1 MWDNRA
7 RRSDKLRARGDDG
20 DTVLLISDL
29 GRGTWDEAPIRLKG
43 CFAPERGKAGYAE
56 SAKFLDLAMSE
67 VEERARAHKIR
78 WPFVVVTEKNTNPE
92 PDERRSLVR
101 YIGTI
106 YAADTGE
113 CINEDVTAFLASHP
127 EWSRGTGGGDE

>member
-7 RRSDKLRARGDDG
+7 KRSDKVRPRGDDG

-29 GRGTWDEAPIRLKG
+29 GRGIFDEAPIRLKG
-43 CFAPERGKAGYAE
+43 CWAPERGQAGYAE
-56 SAKFLDLAMSE
+56 AAKFLDLVMTE

-78 WPFVVVTEKNTNPE
+78 WPFVVVTEKNTSPE

-101 YIGTI
+101 FIGEI
-106 YAADTGE
+106 FAADTGE
-113 CINEDVTAFLASHP
+113 SINAEVIAFLASHP
-127 EWSRGTGGGDE
+127 EWSRGAGGAE